1 MNCTKC
7 NSEVPNGAKF
17 CPVCGN
23 ACGTASDVK
32 PAAAPP
38 EPEKKNF
45 CGKCGLELRQGAKF
59 CAVCGAPAAGVGDIR
74 PNQNDGATFQWD
86 IWMIPCCAVIR
97 LDLCLM
103 LHFSILA

>member
-59 CAVCGAPAAGVGDIR
+59 CAVCGAPTAGVGDIK
-74 PNQNDGATFQWD
+74 PNQNDGAVFGGGTMSAD
-86 IWMIPCCAVIR
+86 RKSVV
-97 LDLCLM
+97 
-103 LHFSILA
+103 